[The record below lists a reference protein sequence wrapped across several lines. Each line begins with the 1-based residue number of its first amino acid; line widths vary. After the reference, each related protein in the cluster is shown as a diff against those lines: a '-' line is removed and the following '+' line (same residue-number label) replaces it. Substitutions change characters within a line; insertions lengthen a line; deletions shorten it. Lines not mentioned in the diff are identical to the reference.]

1 MSETRLKTL
10 QEAIMP
16 GIEGA
21 NEFTVAELE
30 LLFNGEL
37 EQETP
42 PAVEGTGAQT
52 DEGEGKEQKPAE
64 PEVDKTKAF
73 AKRLKESTDKVRQ
86 EEREAIAKSLGYES
100 YEQMIK
106 ERETK
111 KLEEKGIDPEQG
123 SEVIDEL
130 VKQRIEADPR
140 IKELEEYRKQRV
152 KEFGEREL
160 AEINKLT
167 NGEITSLAQL
177 PKEVIDLWKTKGSLK
192 AAYLELE
199 GEKLI
204 TKIRS
209 EQSKGSTGHLQN
221 PSGGTPGQDTKRLLT
236 DKEKAIWKQ
245 FHPHMTDDEL
255 NKMTVDNN

>member
-10 QEAIMP
+10 WEAIMP
-16 GIEGA
+16 GIDGA

-42 PAVEGTGAQT
+42 PAVEETGAQK
-52 DEGEGKEQKPAE
+52 DEGEGTEQKPAE

-100 YEQMIK
+100 YEKLVK

-111 KLEEKGIDPEQG
+111 KLEEKGIDPDQG

-221 PSGGTPGQDTKRLLT
+221 LSGGTPGQDTKRLLT
-236 DKEKAIWKQ
+236 DEEKAIWRQ

>member
-16 GIEGA
+16 GIDGA

-42 PAVEGTGAQT
+42 PAAEGTGAQT
-52 DEGEGKEQKPAE
+52 DEGEGKEQKLAE

>member
-1 MSETRLKTL
+1 
-10 QEAIMP
+10 MP
-16 GIEGA
+16 GIDGA

-42 PAVEGTGAQT
+42 PAVEVTEAQT
-52 DEGEGKEQKPAE
+52 DKGESKERKPTE

-86 EEREAIAKSLGYES
+86 EEREAIAKSFGYES

-221 PSGGTPGQDTKRLLT
+221 PSGGTPGQNAKRLLT
-236 DKEKAIWKQ
+236 DKEKAVWKQ

>member
-1 MSETRLKTL
+1 
-10 QEAIMP
+10 MP
-16 GIEGA
+16 GLDGA
-21 NEFTVAELE
+21 NEFSVAELE
-30 LLFNGEL
+30 QLFNSEL
-37 EQETP
+37 EQATP
-42 PAVEGTGAQT
+42 PAGKETEAQNN
-52 DEGEGKEQKPAE
+52 GSEGKEQKPAE
-64 PEVDKTKAF
+64 TDVDKTKAF
-73 AKRLKESTDKVRQ
+73 AHRLKESTDKARQ
-86 EEREAIAKSLGYES
+86 EEREAIAKSLGYET
-100 YEQMIK
+100 YDQLIK
-106 ERETK
+106 ERESK

-123 SEVIDEL
+123 SAVIDEL

-160 AEINKLT
+160 AEITKLT
-167 NGEITSLAQL
+167 GGEITSLAQL

-199 GEKLI
+199 GAKLI

-221 PSGGTPGQDTKRLLT
+221 PSGGTPGQDNKRLLT
-236 DKEKAIWKQ
+236 DKEKAVWRQ

>member
-1 MSETRLKTL
+1 
-10 QEAIMP
+10 MP

-30 LLFNGEL
+30 QLFNSEL

-42 PAVEGTGAQT
+42 PAGKETEAQNNEGK
-52 DEGEGKEQKPAE
+52 EGEEGKEQKPVE
-64 PEVDKTKAF
+64 TDVDKTKAF
-73 AKRLKESTDKVRQ
+73 AHRLKQSTEKARQ

-100 YEQMIK
+100 YEKLIK

-111 KLEEKGIDPEQG
+111 KLEEKGIDPDTG

-130 VKQRIEADPR
+130 VKQRIESDPR

-160 AEINKLT
+160 AEISKLT

-177 PKEVIDLWKTKGSLK
+177 PKEVIELWKTKGSLK
-192 AAYLELE
+192 SAYLELE

-221 PSGGTPGQDTKRLLT
+221 PSGGTPGQSNKRPLT
-236 DKEKAIWKQ
+236 DKEKAVWRQ
-245 FHPHMTDDEL
+245 FNPHMTDDEL
-255 NKMTVDNN
+255 NKMTVEEK

>member
-1 MSETRLKTL
+1 
-10 QEAIMP
+10 MP
-16 GIEGA
+16 GIDGV
-21 NEFTVAELE
+21 NEFTIAELE
-30 LLFNGEL
+30 QLFNSEF
-37 EQETP
+37 EQVP
-42 PAVEGTGAQT
+42 PPVEEKTDAQGA
-52 DEGEGKEQKPAE
+52 DDDKKEQNVPTDDI
-64 PEVDKTKAF
+64 DKAKAF

-86 EEREAIAKSLGYES
+86 EEREVIAKSLGYES
-100 YEQMIK
+100 YEKLVK
-106 ERETK
+106 ENETK
-111 KLEEKGIDPEQG
+111 KLEEKGIDPAQG

-160 AEINKLT
+160 AEISKLT

-192 AAYLELE
+192 SAYLELE

-209 EQSKGSTGHLQN
+209 EQSKGSTDHLTN
-221 PSGGTPGQDTKRLLT
+221 PSGNTPPPNNKRPLN
-236 DKEKAIWKQ
+236 DKEKAIWRQ
-245 FHPHMTDDEL
+245 FNPRMTDEEL
-255 NKMTVDNN
+255 NSMFVENN

>member
-1 MSETRLKTL
+1 
-10 QEAIMP
+10 MP
-16 GIEGA
+16 QVDGV
-21 NEFTVAELE
+21 NEFTIAELE
-30 LLFNGEL
+30 QLFNSEL
-37 EQETP
+37 EQVPPPVEEKTDAQDVNDKKEEQETSNN
-42 PAVEGTGAQT
+42 
-52 DEGEGKEQKPAE
+52 DI
-64 PEVDKTKAF
+64 DRTKAF
-73 AKRLKESTDKVRQ
+73 AKRLRESTDKVRQ

-100 YEQMIK
+100 YEKLVK
-106 ERETK
+106 ENETK
-111 KLEEKGIDPEQG
+111 KLEEKGIDPQQG

-160 AEINKLT
+160 AEISKLT

-192 AAYLELE
+192 SAYLELE

-209 EQSKGSTGHLQN
+209 EQSKGSTDHLTN
-221 PSGGTPGQDTKRLLT
+221 PSGRTPPPSNKRLLT
-236 DKEKAIWKQ
+236 DREKEIWRQ
-245 FHPHMTDDEL
+245 FNPRMTDDEL
-255 NKMTVDNN
+255 NSMFVENN